1 MPWMRHTLRD
11 SQVWAEVDP
20 SGRLVSDEAGR
31 VSVIYKR
38 GPGAKVYRAGARNL
52 GAVARAAIEPD
63 VGEQAAVVESR
74 AAPAADPGATARGPG
89 AARPAAGSAPRAGD
103 KSTSR
108 LGRTLSLGDKLAADA
123 IHVWTDGACTGN
135 PGPAG
140 LGVVVIEGPQRR
152 EHKEYLGHG
161 TNNIAE
167 LTAVLR
173 GLDMLDRTDRS
184 VLVYTDSSYA
194 IGVLSLGWKAKAN
207 VELVA
212 EIRDRLSAFA
222 DCRFVKVPG
231 HAGVPENER
240 CDALARASISSRR

>member
-1 MPWMRHTLRD
+1 MPWMRHLLRD
-11 SQVWAEVDP
+11 ATVWAEVDA
-20 SGRLVSDEAGR
+20 SGRLVTDEGGR
-31 VSVIYKR
+31 VQVLYKR

-52 GAVARAAIEPD
+52 GAIAGAAIEPD
-63 VGEQAAVVESR
+63 DGHTAAATEAGAPTTSA
-74 AAPAADPGATARGPG
+74 AAPARTGGGGGGRGASGG
-89 AARPAAGSAPRAGD
+89 GG
-103 KSTSR
+103 KSR
-108 LGRTLSLGDKLAADA
+108 LGRTLSLSDPLPADS

-140 LGVVVIEGPQRR
+140 LGVVVLDGGPRR

-173 GLDMLDRTDRS
+173 GLDMLNTTDRP

-212 EIRDRLSAFA
+212 EIRERLGAF
-222 DCRFVKVPG
+222 DDVRFVKVPG
-231 HAGVPENER
+231 HAGVVENER
-240 CDALARASISSRR
+240 CDVLARTAISSRR